1 MGKKSKP
8 DSPDYKGAAE
18 ATAAS
23 NAESI
28 RNQTWANRANQ
39 YGPEGA
45 LEWTANQTIDPSTGE
60 PVTQWTQNTKL
71 SPELQ
76 AIYDQQL
83 KVQGDR
89 YNVAGVAGD
98 RLMDQ
103 YGEAMDWGGM
113 QGWGDVSDP
122 RYTQASAGI
131 GNPNAYRQRGED
143 ASYESQMR
151 RINPQ
156 FAEQKRAM
164 ELQMRNQGLTPQDE
178 AWQSQMQGISEG
190 FNDAST
196 GARLAAAEQGRAES
210 ALNWGQQMGQNQNLF
225 NQRLSS
231 NAQNFGMDNTQFNQA
246 NQLRGQQFQEALT
259 KRGFDLNEL
268 QALINGQQVNMPQFG
283 GYSQAGNAGGTDY
296 TGAAQDQ
303 GNFDQSASQGFWGGV
318 GDLAGAGLNAY
329 GMRGG

>member
-18 ATAAS
+18 ATADS

-60 PVTQWTQNTKL
+60 PVTQWTQNTTL

-76 AIYDQQL
+76 KIYDQQVGL
-83 KVQGDR
+83 QGQR
-89 YNVAGVAGD
+89 YDVAGQAGN

-103 YGEAMDWGGM
+103 YGDAMDWSGM
-113 QGWGDVSDP
+113 NPWGEVTPGQWTRSEGD
-122 RYTQASAGI
+122 I
-131 GNPNAYRQRGED
+131 GDPNAYRQAGED

-164 ELQMRNQGLTPQDE
+164 ELQMRNQGLTPQDA

-225 NQRLSS
+225 NQALQS
-231 NAQNFGMDNTQFNQA
+231 NAQNFGMGNTQFNQA

-259 KRGFDLNEL
+259 KRGFDLNEI
-268 QALINGQQVNMPQFG
+268 QAMINGQQVNMPQFG
-283 GYSQAGNAGGTDY
+283 GYNTAGNAGGVDY
-296 TGAAQDQ
+296 SGAAQDQ
-303 GNFDQSASQGFWGGV
+303 GNFDQAGSQSFWSGLGS
-318 GDLAGAGLNAY
+318 LAGAGATAY
-329 GMRGG
+329 AGR